1 LLRPVTR
8 PFLNRHEV
16 AFTAQRFHSGEFSHV
31 VWPADIHDRGARD
44 VSRNNGAIRDM
55 RLLLIEPQPG
65 DLNRLRG
72 ALMVAGAERLHV
84 DCISSTSQSLQSS
97 PTLPYDLV
105 LAGASSEDNHA
116 TLLVKQAAPCTPVIF
131 LQSEENDSTI
141 RSILQ
146 SALCNNNCGCEAS
159 SNCMA
164 MAVFNAIYNYR
175 TEQQQQ
181 TSEEMLRKLR
191 RTVEQSPDPVMI
203 TDRSGVLEY
212 VNPAFEALTGYSK
225 DEVIGE
231 TLGLL
236 KSEQHAGELYEEM
249 WDTVLSGRPFHGIV
263 MNRKKSGETFILE
276 KSITPLRNATG
287 QITHFI
293 STGRDIT
300 DQRRLE
306 SQLQQAQRMDAIGR
320 LAGGVAHDFNNLL
333 MVISAYAELTLDA
346 LPEHDVTREK
356 VGEIVKASRRAA
368 DLTRQLLAFGRK
380 QMQSLQLLDLNSVL
394 RDIGKMLPR
403 LIGEDI
409 QIVIAPSRNLDRVEA
424 DPVQIEQIVLNLAA
438 NARDA
443 MPGGGKLT
451 IETKNVDVNE
461 CSRQRPS
468 KMPAGKYVLLS
479 VTDSG
484 MGIPQE
490 HLPHIFEPFYTTK
503 DEGKGTGLGL
513 ATVYGIVKQNSGF
526 IWVNSERG
534 HGTSFKIYLPKAQT
548 SKVHDAATS
557 EVQESPRG
565 SETLLLVEDE
575 VALRESSCEFFVR
588 RGYTVLAASN
598 GEEALRVSREYC
610 GPIDLM
616 ISDVVM
622 PQMSGPNLAARLA
635 AERPLMKVL
644 FVSGYA
650 ENTILRH
657 GKIEA
662 SACLLQKPFGLNSLA
677 RKVREVLGPKQAQK
691 AASRSAGLAA
701 SS

>member
-1 LLRPVTR
+1 MV
-8 PFLNRHEV
+8 V
-16 AFTAQRFHSGEFSHV
+16 GGE
-31 VWPADIHDRGARD
+31 G
-44 VSRNNGAIRDM
+44 
-55 RLLLIEPQPG
+55 
-65 DLNRLRG
+65 
-72 ALMVAGAERLHV
+72 LHV
-84 DCISSTSQSLQSS
+84 DCLSSTSQSLQSS
-97 PTLPYDLV
+97 STPHYNLV
-105 LAGASSEDNHA
+105 LAGARSNDEEA
-116 TLLVKQAAPCTPVIF
+116 TRFVKEAVPNTPVIF
-131 LQSEENDSTI
+131 LEDEKDDSTI
-141 RSILQ
+141 RTILQ
-146 SALCNNNCGCEAS
+146 SALCDSRCGCEGTSA
-159 SNCMA
+159 CVA
-164 MAVFNAIYNYR
+164 MAVLNVIHNYR
-175 TEQQQQ
+175 TERQQQ

-212 VNPAFEALTGYSK
+212 VNPAFEGLTGYATE
-225 DEVIGE
+225 EVIGQ

-249 WDTVLSGRPFHGIV
+249 WDTVLSGRPFHGVV
-263 MNRKKSGETFILE
+263 MNRKKNGETFVLE

-287 QITHFI
+287 QITHLI

-346 LPEHDVTREK
+346 LPEDDGTREK
-356 VGEIVKASRRAA
+356 VGEIIKASRRAA

-409 QIVIAPSRNLDRVEA
+409 QIVITPGQNLDRVEA

-451 IETKNVDVNE
+451 IETRNVVINE
-461 CSRQRPS
+461 SSRQRPS
-468 KMPAGKYVLLS
+468 MMPAGDYVLLS

-490 HLPHIFEPFYTTK
+490 HLAHIFEPFYTTK
-503 DEGKGTGLGL
+503 EEGKGTGLGL
-513 ATVYGIVKQNSGF
+513 ATVYGIVKQNNGF
-526 IWVNSERG
+526 IWVNSEPG
-534 HGTSFKIYLPKAQT
+534 HGSSFRIYLPKTQT
-548 SKVHDAATS
+548 SKLREAATS
-557 EVQESPRG
+557 DLQQSPRG

-575 VALRESSCEFFVR
+575 VALRESTREFFVR
-588 RGYTVLAASN
+588 RGYTVLAACN
-598 GEEALRVSREYC
+598 GEEAIQISREYC
-610 GPIDLM
+610 GPIELM

-622 PQMSGPNLAARLA
+622 PQMSGPNLAARYY
-635 AERPLMKVL
+635 L
-644 FVSGYA
+644 FPD
-650 ENTILRH
+650 TP
-657 GKIEA
+657 KIPFSDMEK
-662 SACLLQKPFGLNSLA
+662 SKPAPVCYKSH
-677 RKVREVLGPKQAQK
+677 
-691 AASRSAGLAA
+691 SD
-701 SS
+701 